1 MSSIALEKWLTSVG
15 IDLGTSTT
23 KWIVSKL
30 KVVETSGGFSLPRY
44 EITERRLAYISPV
57 FSTPLL
63 GESEIDL
70 QALSGLLEREYQQAG
85 IKPQDVQTGAVI
97 ITGETATKDN
107 SEKIVHAM
115 AGHAGQFVVATAG
128 ADLESLLAGR
138 GSGAAARSARQPG
151 VIVNV
156 DVGGGTANAAY
167 FRDGAM
173 IGTVTLHIGGRLIRL
188 TPEGKVV
195 YVSAHWQLWAKQQ
208 GYESELPAIGS
219 LLPLAAL
226 RLLCKRMADH
236 LYSCIISGGH
246 AVRCGWET
254 DVLLVA
260 PPAGEL
266 PMPGE
271 IFISGGVGALMDMSD
286 SLTMEEIAKYGDIG
300 PELGAQLAQLASR
313 HGVPVRQAEES
324 ARATVIGAGTH
335 MTEVSGATLYYDL
348 EALPLRNIPVGICR
362 LPPADDEL
370 EQVVRASVQL
380 AAGLYGSGMS
390 DPPFALALQGGGVCS
405 YIRLQKLAAAL
416 YAEYTA
422 TAPESSVLLVIC
434 QNDMAK
440 ALGHAL
446 AKRLRGKQRLVCVD
460 QINAA
465 DGDYVDVGLPIKE
478 DMVPVIMKTLVFH
491 RRESGEE
498 QA

>member
-1 MSSIALEKWLTSVG
+1 MAREKWLTSVG

-44 EITERRLAYISPV
+44 EITERKLAYISPV
-57 FSTPLL
+57 FPTPLL
-63 GESEIDL
+63 SESKIDL
-70 QALSGLLEREYQQAG
+70 EALSVLLEREYEQAG

-151 VIVNV
+151 IIVNV

-188 TPEGKVV
+188 TPEGKVA
-195 YVSAHWQLWAKQQ
+195 YVSAHWRLWAEQQ
-208 GYESELPAIGS
+208 GYASELPAIGC
-219 LLPLAAL
+219 LFPLAAL
-226 RLLCKRMADH
+226 RLLCKRMAEH
-236 LYSCIISGGH
+236 LYSCIVSGGS
-246 AVRCGWET
+246 GLES

-266 PMPGE
+266 PLPEE
-271 IFISGGVGALMDMSD
+271 ILISGGVGALMGVSD
-286 SLTMEEIAKYGDIG
+286 SLTMEEVAKYGDIG

-313 HGVPVRQAEES
+313 HEVPVRQAEES
-324 ARATVIGAGTH
+324 SRATVIGAGTH

-348 EALPLRNIPVGICR
+348 EALPLRNIPVGLCR
-362 LPPADDEL
+362 LPPADEEL
-370 EQVVRASVQL
+370 ERAVRASVQL
-380 AAGLYGSGMS
+380 AAVLYGSGMS
-390 DPPFALALQGGGVCS
+390 DPPFALALQGGGSCS

-422 TAPESSVLLVIC
+422 AAPASSVLLVIC

-446 AKRLRGKQRLVCVD
+446 AKRLRGKLRLVCVD

-465 DGDYVDVGLPIKE
+465 EGDYADVGLPIKE

-498 QA
+498 EA